1 MPGTQTSNRHRADSG
16 GNRMRSDSDRT
27 EKFDGD
33 VDPLASHPV
42 EPRARTALL
51 PPIMVGLLS
60 GAFVFDSS

>member
-1 MPGTQTSNRHRADSG
+1 
-16 GNRMRSDSDRT
+16 MRSDSDRT

-60 GAFVFDSS
+60 GAFGFDSS